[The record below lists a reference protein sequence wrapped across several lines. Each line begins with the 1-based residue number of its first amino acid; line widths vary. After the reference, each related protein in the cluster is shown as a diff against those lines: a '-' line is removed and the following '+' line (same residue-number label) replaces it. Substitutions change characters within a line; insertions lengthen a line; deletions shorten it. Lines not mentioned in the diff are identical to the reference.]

1 MATGTTILSS
11 LFIWII
17 LLGLTALIFFVIFT
31 LLLQYRKN
39 SLKKV
44 EESIMESKLKIGPE
58 TFGKMNATIT
68 SIWNTRADV
77 HPIPELNHLAKGW
90 IKNEEGEF
98 LCIREEIIKSFSV
111 LQNKA
116 CSYNPTY
123 VRKPSMCAQTYLL
136 WLAKQ
141 RGINFNEDDIYNY
154 VFYFN
159 KARYG
164 PTSEFFVDEEYAIF
178 LKSYHALIEKIP
190 TAIKQFSSR
199 AAIFV
204 PNSNKNSPN

>member
-1 MATGTTILSS
+1 MAKGTTIISS

-17 LLGLTALIFFVIFT
+17 LLGLTALIFFVVYT

-44 EESIMESKLKIGPE
+44 EESIMESKLIIGPE

-90 IKNEEGEF
+90 IKNEEGDF
-98 LCIREEIIKSFSV
+98 LCIKEEIIKSFSE

-116 CSYNPTY
+116 CGFNPTY

-136 WLAKQ
+136 WLSKQ
-141 RGINFNEDDIYNY
+141 RGINFNEEDIFNY
-154 VFYFN
+154 IKYFN

-164 PTSEFFVDEEYAIF
+164 PTTEFFVAEDYAIF
-178 LKSYHALIEKIP
+178 MSFYRALIDKIP
-190 TAIKQFSSR
+190 TSVKQFSSR
-199 AAIFV
+199 ASIFV
-204 PNSNKNSPN
+204 TNANKSSPN